1 LERSKEQEV
10 DMLPPWIID
19 RIESEKRRREREQS
33 PRTRLEIEPRPAQE
47 PPPPAEPPRRQT
59 VIEV

>member
-1 LERSKEQEV
+1 
-10 DMLPPWIID
+10 MLPPWIID

-47 PPPPAEPPRRQT
+47 PLPPAEPTRRHT